1 MNLRLFFITT
11 VCLSLLTATSALAE
25 TEAELRE
32 WVRKAVDDP
41 NVFVVNPPAELNAY
55 ADLTPEQKQQR
66 MGDAGRGGSVLILH
80 LNGLPFW
87 NKTQL
92 TKN

>member
-66 MGDAGRGGSVLILH
+66 QHHEHARAVEQKQQRDY
-80 LNGLPFW
+80 
-87 NKTQL
+87 
-92 TKN
+92 